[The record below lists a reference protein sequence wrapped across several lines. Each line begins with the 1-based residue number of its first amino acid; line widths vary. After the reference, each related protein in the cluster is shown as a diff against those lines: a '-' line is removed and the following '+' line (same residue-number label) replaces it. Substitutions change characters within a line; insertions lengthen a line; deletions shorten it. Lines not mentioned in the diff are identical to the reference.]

1 VHQLPENKASM
12 KVPDV
17 VLPGLNVRGGTSLF
31 LVALLLPIACV
42 TLDKPPQ
49 VAKCAAENTC
59 NDDFVPPDDKDAAV
73 APEDTRVADEPM
85 APKADLGPDSPTFA
99 DTLLGKTDVS
109 TGKLDVWGPE
119 ASASEVLPP
128 ADTRVP
134 TDQPL
139 DPGDTRIDT
148 VDAPSGD
155 DVEKQ
160 DVIREDLLREDLLRD
175 DVIFED
181 VVKQDVPGP
190 ETPRDIGSADVPAT
204 ACPAVNPVSGGN
216 IAFGTKSAVCF
227 VTCDVIK
234 YGWGCSSFD
243 DSQRTIKVNGQ
254 TVKCAGTLPA
264 QKQPGNYYYFEI
276 SAGGNTWDAIHW
288 SGDMVDTC
296 PTPSGGFVP

>member
-1 VHQLPENKASM
+1 M
-12 KVPDV
+12 KVPEG
-17 VLPGLNVRGGTSLF
+17 VLPGFSVRGGTFLF
-31 LVALLLPIACV
+31 LGVLLLPVACV
-42 TLDKPPQ
+42 TLDKPAQ
-49 VAKCAAENTC
+49 VAKCAAENNC

-85 APKADLGPDSPTFA
+85 VPGPDLGPDSPTFA
-99 DTLLGKTDVS
+99 DTLPGKNDVS

-119 ASASEVLPP
+119 TTTIEVLPP

-139 DPGDTRIDT
+139 VPPDARIDT

-160 DVIREDLLREDLLRD
+160 DVIK
-175 DVIFED
+175 ED
-181 VVKQDVPGP
+181 VVREDIVKADVVYEDLAKQDGAGP
-190 ETPRDIGSADVPAT
+190 EAPRDIGTADVPVT

-254 TVKCAGTLPA
+254 SVKCAGALPA

-276 SAGGNTWDAIHW
+276 GAGGNTWDAIHW
-288 SGDMVDTC
+288 SGDMVAAC